1 MLLPLPLLLE
11 PNIWFTLVW
20 DWVPDALRL
29 HNWDVNFHLYVVFC
43 HLYGKNDPPRHSKG
57 GAWHLISQLH
67 WCVEYCLPAS
77 FSELHMFLQAH
88 WRPPVSLTLVL
99 MRNGWKMWI
108 RINISHPAHKTGSNI
123 KSELRQT
130 NPLWQSDTEEEN
142 KYKHSKFAFP
152 GFWLNP
158 YAALTFFMLGCR
170 ACNLLVMFHSRP
182 ALFVVCH
189 IFEKHI
195 QVIILFQTLNPTQL
209 CRQSN
214 IISNCESHHI
224 QYYISLWFEMDSH
237 STSGAACKLKQ
248 RLRGIWK

>member
-1 MLLPLPLLLE
+1 MPCGCITEMWTFTFVWYSAICTEKMILRGIPKGALDIWYHSYPDVLNTIYLLLFWIAHIFTSSSKTTSQF
-11 PNIWFTLVW
+11 NISPYEKRV
-20 DWVPDALRL
+20 
-29 HNWDVNFHLYVVFC
+29 
-43 HLYGKNDPPRHSKG
+43 
-57 GAWHLISQLH
+57 IQ
-67 WCVEYCLPAS
+67 
-77 FSELHMFLQAH
+77 
-88 WRPPVSLTLVL
+88 
-99 MRNGWKMWI
+99 
-108 RINISHPAHKTGSNI
+108 INISHPAHKTGSNI

-152 GFWLNP
+152 GLWLNP

-189 IFEKHI
+189 ISEKHI

-209 CRQSN
+209 CRRDSSLCCQSN

-224 QYYISLWFEMDSH
+224 QYCISLWFEIDSR

-248 RLRGIWK
+248 LLRGIWKQT